1 MKSTTKNYVSNS
13 LNLRVLVRIGEKCR
27 TYLLV
32 IFAFLLTALPG
43 WAQSVVQESVTIAN
57 TDGELKYKL
66 YSDNTATLLGATSN
80 EISALNIPASVTYE
94 KQEYKV
100 TKIGDQAFGYPYL
113 KSISG
118 GENIT
123 EIGVNAFHG
132 CSALIGNIE
141 FNKVT
146 NIGEGAF
153 WGCGNGGL
161 NLTFNNLECKTI
173 GPSAFNSFNGTVNLD
188 GNVNY
193 IAGNAFFNDNNNDN
207 FQVNA
212 NLRGITRI
220 DGNNFYYIKGGNIS
234 LEVNNVNIGS
244 YTFSSCSASIKISG
258 TIQNINQGAFGYCS
272 AGIKISGTIQNIYQ
286 GAFDNCRAGIND
298 CSAEI
303 KISGTIKS
311 IGNKAF
317 NSCEETI
324 IELYNSSQ
332 ISIDNNPYL
341 GASTLIIYVLP
352 SLLDEYKT
360 KGINAYFEAL
370 SDNQA
375 KTIND
380 VKYAVR
386 SNAAE
391 FEVIGIEDGASFAY
405 GIVNIIDN
413 IYDLPVTS
421 IRANAFNGQEIS
433 CILVPESRYGAIHS
447 NAVEYADKVFVNRGK
462 VNIVDGDNT
471 TLTSSDKTCYLPG
484 DITYSRTFSEAG
496 QYATMCLPFDLPV
509 TNAQEAFEQVYV
521 AQGNIIHNTSTDM
534 YILMLLN
541 PEGESIPAGTP
552 FFVKTKDTVVT
563 LQNNVLC
570 SMTTSPISTPLTVVD
585 WDGKSGLMTQ
595 CPDVNVTCSG
605 TLDARTDFDETYYTF
620 NTDGSFGNQRANAN
634 FPAYRM
640 YLNITNKS
648 NQAAPI
654 LMSIGIFDDDDNTT
668 GILNVMPVVLKK
680 SVAEGTFTIDGRAVK
695 GTLSKGLYIVN
706 GKKVVVE

>member
-1 MKSTTKNYVSNS
+1 MKSTTKNHVSNF
-13 LNLRVLVRIGEKCR
+13 LNLRVLVGIGEKCR
-27 TYLLV
+27 TCLLV

-43 WAQSVVQESVTIAN
+43 WALSVVQESVTDDTGLN
-57 TDGELKYKL
+57 YKL
-66 YSDNTATLLGATSN
+66 YSDNTATLLGATSAD
-80 EISALNIPASVTYE
+80 ISELNIPASVTYGE
-94 KQEYKV
+94 QKYKV
-100 TKIGDQAFGYPYL
+100 TKIGDQAFAGYPYL

-123 EIGVNAFHG
+123 EIGVQAFSG
-132 CSALIGNIE
+132 RSALTGSIE

-146 NIGEGAF
+146 KIGESAF
-153 WGCGNGGL
+153 SECGKGEL
-161 NLTFNNLECKTI
+161 NLTFNNLECEEI
-173 GPSAFNSFNGTVNLD
+173 GHSAFNNFNGTVNLY

-193 IAGNAFFNDNNNDN
+193 IAGNAFLNENNNYN

-212 NLRGITRI
+212 NLRGITSI
-220 DGNNFYYIKGGNIS
+220 DKDNFRNIKGGDIS
-234 LEVNNVNIGS
+234 LEVNIVKIVQ
-244 YTFSSCSASIKISG
+244 YTFSICNASINISG

-272 AGIKISGTIQNIYQ
+272 AGIKISGTIQ
-286 GAFDNCRAGIND
+286 
-298 CSAEI
+298 
-303 KISGTIKS
+303 S
-311 IGNKAF
+311 IGNEAF
-317 NSCEETI
+317 NTCNKTI
-324 IELYNSSQ
+324 IELYNSSI
-332 ISIDNNPYL
+332 ISIDENPNSGGYPL
-341 GASTLIIYVLP
+341 TIYVLP
-352 SLLDEYKT
+352 SLLEKYNNKR
-360 KGINAYFEAL
+360 INNANFEAL

-375 KTIND
+375 KTING
-380 VKYAVR
+380 VKYAVKKD
-386 SNAAE
+386 AAE
-391 FEVIGIEDGASFAY
+391 FEVIGTEDGAAFAD

-413 IYDLPVTS
+413 IYGLPVTS
-421 IRANAFNGQEIS
+421 IRADAFSGQEIS
-433 CILVPESRYGAIHS
+433 CILVPESRYDSIHS
-447 NAVEYADKVFVNRGK
+447 NAGEYADKVFVNRGK

-484 DITYSRTFSEAG
+484 DITYYRTFSEAG

-509 TNAQEAFEQVYV
+509 TNAQEKFEQVYV

-552 FFVKTKDTVVT
+552 FFVKTKDTDVT

-570 SMTTSPISTPLTVVD
+570 RMTTTPATTPLTVVD

-605 TLDARTDFDETYYTF
+605 TLDARTNFDETYYTF
-620 NTDGSFGNQRANAN
+620 NTDGSFGNRRADTN

-648 NQAAPI
+648 HQAAPI

-668 GILNVMPVVLKK
+668 GIHNVLPVVLKK

-695 GTLSKGLYIVN
+695 GALSKGLYIVN

>member
-1 MKSTTKNYVSNS
+1 MKSTTKNHVSNF
-13 LNLRVLVRIGEKCR
+13 LNLRVLVGIGEKCR

-43 WAQSVVQESVTIAN
+43 WAQNVVQESVMIAN
-57 TDGELKYKL
+57 TEVTGLNYKL
-66 YSDNTATLLGATSN
+66 YSDNTATLLGATS
-80 EISALNIPASVTYE
+80 EDISVLNIPANVTYE

-100 TKIGDQAFGYPYL
+100 TKIGDDAFEVYPYL

-123 EIGVNAFHG
+123 EIGDNAFSG
-132 CSALIGNIE
+132 CSALTGSIE
-141 FNKVT
+141 FNNVT

-153 WGCGNGGL
+153 GGCGNGEL

-173 GPSAFNSFNGTVNLD
+173 GPSAFKSFNGTVNLY
-188 GNVNY
+188 GNVYY
-193 IAGNAFFNDNNNDN
+193 IADNAFYNDNNNYN
-207 FQVNA
+207 FQVKA
-212 NLRGITRI
+212 NLSGITGI
-220 DGNNFYYIKGGNIS
+220 ADNIFCNIKGGDIS
-234 LEVNNVNIGS
+234 LEVNNVNS
-244 YTFSSCSASIKISG
+244 VEYTFSSCNASINISG

-272 AGIKISGTIQNIYQ
+272 AGINISGTIQSI
-286 GAFDNCRAGIND
+286 GKDAFDH
-298 CSAEI
+298 
-303 KISGTIKS
+303 
-311 IGNKAF
+311 
-317 NSCEETI
+317 CEETI
-324 IELYNSSQ
+324 IELYNSSL
-332 ISIDNNPYL
+332 IPIDNNPYSGGDPL
-341 GASTLIIYVLP
+341 TIYVLP
-352 SLLDEYKT
+352 SLVEKYKT
-360 KGINAYFEAL
+360 KGINANFEAL

-375 KTIND
+375 KTING
-380 VKYAVR
+380 VKYAVKKD
-386 SNAAE
+386 ATG
-391 FEVIGIEDGASFAY
+391 FEVIGTEDGASFAD

-413 IYDLPVTS
+413 IDGFPVTS
-421 IRANAFNGQEIS
+421 IRADAFIGQEIS
-433 CILVPESRYGAIHS
+433 CILVPESRYDSIHS
-447 NAVEYADKVFVNRGK
+447 NAGKYADKVFVNRGK

-509 TNAQEAFEQVYV
+509 TNAQEKFEQVYV

-552 FFVKTKDTVVT
+552 FFVKTKDTDVT

-570 SMTTSPISTPLTVVD
+570 SMTTTPATTPLTVVD

-605 TLDARTDFDETYYTF
+605 TLDARTDFDATYYTF
-620 NTDGSFGNQRANAN
+620 NTDGSFGNRRADTN

-695 GTLSKGLYIVN
+695 GALSKGLYIVN

>member
-1 MKSTTKNYVSNS
+1 MKSTTKNHVSNF
-13 LNLRVLVRIGEKCR
+13 LNLRVLVGIGEKCR

-43 WAQSVVQESVTIAN
+43 WAQNVLQESVEIAN
-57 TDGELKYKL
+57 TDGTELKYKL
-66 YSDNTATLLGATSN
+66 YSDYTATLLGATSN
-80 EISALNIPASVTYE
+80 EISALNIPASVTYGE
-94 KQEYKV
+94 QEYKV

-123 EIGVNAFHG
+123 EIGDNAFSG
-132 CSALIGNIE
+132 CSALTGSIE
-141 FNKVT
+141 FNNVT

-153 WGCGNGGL
+153 WGCGNGEL

-173 GPSAFNSFNGTVNLD
+173 GPGAFNNFKGTVNLY

-193 IAGNAFFNDNNNDN
+193 IAGNAFSNDNNNNN
-207 FQVNA
+207 FQVYA

-220 DGNNFYYIKGGNIS
+220 DGNNFCYIKGGNIS
-234 LEVNNVNIGS
+234 LEVNKVEIIQS
-244 YTFSSCSASIKISG
+244 TFSICEASINISG
-258 TIQNINQGAFGYCS
+258 TIQNINQGAFRYCR
-272 AGIKISGTIQNIYQ
+272 AGIKISGTIQSI
-286 GAFDNCRAGIND
+286 GKEAFDNCN
-298 CSAEI
+298 
-303 KISGTIKS
+303 
-311 IGNKAF
+311 
-317 NSCEETI
+317 ETI
-324 IELYNSSQ
+324 IELYNSSI
-332 ISIDNNPYL
+332 ISIDEYPNSGGYPL
-341 GASTLIIYVLP
+341 TIYVLP
-352 SLLDEYKT
+352 TLVEGYT
-360 KGINAYFEAL
+360 NKGIYNAEFYAL

-375 KTIND
+375 KTING

-386 SNAAE
+386 RNAAE
-391 FEVIGIEDGASFAY
+391 FEVIGTEGDASFED

-413 IYDLPVTS
+413 IYGLPVTS
-421 IRANAFNGQEIS
+421 IRANAFSGQEIS
-433 CILVPESRYGAIHS
+433 CILVPESRYDSIHS
-447 NAVEYADKVFVNRGK
+447 NAGEYADKVFVDRGK

-471 TLTSSDKTCYLPG
+471 TLSSSDQTCYLPG
-484 DITYSRTFSEAG
+484 DITYSRTFSKAG

-509 TNAQEAFEQVYV
+509 TNAQEKFEQVYV

-552 FFVKTKDTVVT
+552 FFVKTKDTDVT

-570 SMTTSPISTPLTVVD
+570 SMTTTPATTPLTVVD

-595 CPDVNVTCSG
+595 CPNVNVTCSG

-620 NTDGSFGNQRANAN
+620 NTDGSFGNRRADTN

-695 GTLSKGLYIVN
+695 GTLSRGLYIVN

>member
-13 LNLRVLVRIGEKCR
+13 LNLRVLVGIGEKCR

-43 WAQSVVQESVTIAN
+43 WAQSVVVQESVTIAN
-57 TDGELKYKL
+57 TDGGLKYKL
-66 YSDNTATLLGATSN
+66 YSDYTATLLGATS
-80 EISALNIPASVTYE
+80 EDISVLNIPASVIYE
-94 KQEYKV
+94 EQEYKV
-100 TKIGDQAFGYPYL
+100 TKIGDDAFEVYPSL

-132 CSALIGNIE
+132 CSALIGYIE

-153 WGCGNGGL
+153 WECGNGEL

-173 GPSAFNSFNGTVNLD
+173 GHSAFKSFNGTVNLD

-193 IAGNAFFNDNNNDN
+193 IVGNAFYNDNYNNN

-220 DGNNFYYIKGGNIS
+220 DGDNFHDIKGGNIS
-234 LEVNNVNIGS
+234 LEVNNVNIGP
-244 YTFSSCSASIKISG
+244 YTFSSCNASINISG
-258 TIQNINQGAFGYCS
+258 TIQNINQWAFNNCN
-272 AGIKISGTIQNIYQ
+272 AGINISGTIQNIKQ
-286 GAFDNCRAGIND
+286 WAFD
-298 CSAEI
+298 
-303 KISGTIKS
+303 
-311 IGNKAF
+311 
-317 NSCEETI
+317 SCNETI
-324 IELYNSSQ
+324 IELYNSSI
-332 ISIDNNPYL
+332 ISIDENPNSRGYI
-341 GASTLIIYVLP
+341 STIYVLP
-352 SLLDEYKT
+352 TLVEEYKT
-360 KGINAYFEAL
+360 KGINDTNFEAL

-375 KTIND
+375 KTING

-386 SNAAE
+386 SNAAG
-391 FEVIGIEDGASFAY
+391 FEVIGTEDGASFAD

-421 IRANAFNGQEIS
+421 IRADAFNGQEIS
-433 CILVPESRYGAIHS
+433 CILVPELRYDSIHS
-447 NAVEYADKVFVNRGK
+447 NAGKYADKVFVDRGK

-484 DITYSRTFSEAG
+484 DITYNRTFSEAG

-509 TNAQEAFEQVYV
+509 TNAQEKFEQVYV

-552 FFVKTKDTVVT
+552 FFVKTKDTNVT

-570 SMTTSPISTPLTVVD
+570 RMTTTPISTPLTVVD

-595 CPDVNVTCSG
+595 CPNVNVTCSG
-605 TLDARTDFDETYYTF
+605 TLAARTDFDETYYTF
-620 NTDGSFGNQRANAN
+620 NTDGSFGNRRADAN

-668 GILNVMPVVLKK
+668 GILNVLPVVLKK
-680 SVAEGTFTIDGRAVK
+680 SAAEGTFTIDGRAVK

>member
-1 MKSTTKNYVSNS
+1 MKSTTKNHVSNF
-13 LNLRVLVRIGEKCR
+13 LNLRVLVGIGEKCR

-32 IFAFLLTALPG
+32 IFAFLLMALPG
-43 WAQSVVQESVTIAN
+43 WAQNVVQESVTIAN
-57 TDGELKYKL
+57 TDDTRLNYKL

-80 EISALNIPASVTYE
+80 EISDLNIPARVTYGE
-94 KQEYKV
+94 QEYKV
-100 TKIGDQAFGYPYL
+100 TKIGDDAFKVYPYL

-123 EIGVNAFHG
+123 EIGDNAFSG
-132 CSALIGNIE
+132 CSALTGSIE
-141 FNKVT
+141 FNNVT

-153 WGCGNGGL
+153 WGCGNGEL

-173 GPSAFNSFNGTVNLD
+173 GLSAFNNFIGTVNLY

-193 IAGNAFFNDNNNDN
+193 IAGNAFLNENNNYN

-212 NLRGITRI
+212 NLRGITSI
-220 DGNNFYYIKGGNIS
+220 DKDNFRNIKGGDIS
-234 LEVNNVNIGS
+234 LEVNNVEIGL
-244 YTFSSCSASIKISG
+244 YTFSSCNASI
-258 TIQNINQGAFGYCS
+258 N
-272 AGIKISGTIQNIYQ
+272 ISGTIQNIYQ
-286 GAFDNCRAGIND
+286 EAFKYCSAGIN
-298 CSAEI
+298 
-303 KISGTIKS
+303 ISGTIQK
-311 IGNKAF
+311 INQGAF
-317 NSCEETI
+317 DSCNETI
-324 IELYNSSQ
+324 IELYNSSI
-332 ISIDNNPYL
+332 ISIDNNPYSGGYSL
-341 GASTLIIYVLP
+341 TIYVLP
-352 SLLDEYKT
+352 SLVEKYNN
-360 KGINAYFEAL
+360 KGIDKAEFHAL

-375 KTIND
+375 KTING

-386 SNAAE
+386 RNAAE
-391 FEVIGIEDGASFAY
+391 FEVIGTEGDASFED

-413 IYDLPVTS
+413 IYGLPVTS
-421 IRANAFNGQEIS
+421 IREDAFIGQEIS
-433 CILVPESRYGAIHS
+433 CILVPESRYNAIHS
-447 NAVEYADKVFVNRGK
+447 NAGEYADKVFVDRGK

-471 TLTSSDKTCYLPG
+471 TLTLSDKTYYLPG

-509 TNAQEAFEQVYV
+509 TNAQEKFEQVYV

-552 FFVKTKDTVVT
+552 FFVKTKDTDVK

-570 SMTTSPISTPLTVVD
+570 SMTTTPATTPLTVVD

-605 TLDARTDFDETYYTF
+605 TLAARTDFDETYYTF
-620 NTDGSFGNQRANAN
+620 NTDGSFGNRRADAN

-668 GILNVMPVVLKK
+668 GIHNVMPVVLKK

-695 GTLSKGLYIVN
+695 GTLSRGLYIVN

>member
-1 MKSTTKNYVSNS
+1 MNNIWTKKNNKLIMKSTTKNHVSNS
-13 LNLRVLVRIGEKCR
+13 LNLRVLVGIGEKCR

-43 WAQSVVQESVTIAN
+43 WALSVVQESVTIAN
-57 TDGELKYKL
+57 TDGTELKYML
-66 YSDNTATLLGATSN
+66 YSDYTATLLGATS
-80 EISALNIPASVTYE
+80 EDISVLNIPASVIYE
-94 KQEYKV
+94 EQEYKV
-100 TKIGDQAFGYPYL
+100 TKIGKQAFVGKSSL
-113 KSISG
+113 TSISG
-118 GENIT
+118 GKNIT
-123 EIGVNAFHG
+123 EIGFQAFSG
-132 CSALIGNIE
+132 CSDLTDNIV
-141 FNKVT
+141 FNNVI
-146 NIGEGAF
+146 NIGKDAF
-153 WGCGNGGL
+153 YGCGDGGL
-161 NLTFNNLECKTI
+161 YLTFNNLECETI
-173 GPSAFNSFNGTVNLD
+173 GPRAFNSFNGTVNLY
-188 GNVNY
+188 GNVYY
-193 IAGNAFFNDNNNDN
+193 IARTAFYNDNDNNN

-220 DGNNFYYIKGGNIS
+220 DGDNFHDIKGGNIS
-234 LEVNNVNIGS
+234 LEVNDVNIGP
-244 YTFSSCSASIKISG
+244 YTFYTCNASINISG
-258 TIQNINQGAFGYCS
+258 TIQ
-272 AGIKISGTIQNIYQ
+272 
-286 GAFDNCRAGIND
+286 
-298 CSAEI
+298 
-303 KISGTIKS
+303 S
-311 IGNKAF
+311 IGNEAF
-317 NSCEETI
+317 DYCNKTI
-324 IELYNSSQ
+324 IELYNSS
-332 ISIDNNPYL
+332 IITIDNNPCSGGYRP
-341 GASTLIIYVLP
+341 TIYVLP
-352 SLLDEYKT
+352 SLVEKYNN
-360 KGINAYFEAL
+360 KGIYNAEFHAL

-375 KTIND
+375 KKING
-380 VKYAVR
+380 VKYAVK
-386 SNAAE
+386 NDAAE
-391 FEVIGIEDGASFAY
+391 FEVIGTEAGASFAD

-413 IYDLPVTS
+413 IYGLPVTS

-433 CILVPESRYGAIHS
+433 CILVPKSRYDAIHS
-447 NAVEYADKVFVNRGK
+447 NAGEYADKVFVNGGK

-484 DITYSRTFSEAG
+484 DITYNRTFSEAG

-509 TNAQEAFEQVYV
+509 TNAQEKFEQVYV

-552 FFVKTKDTVVT
+552 FFVKTKDTDVT

-570 SMTTSPISTPLTVVD
+570 SMTTTPATTPLTVVD

-605 TLDARTDFDETYYTF
+605 TLAARTDFDATYYTF
-620 NTDGSFGNQRANAN
+620 NTDGSFGNRRADAN

-695 GTLSKGLYIVN
+695 GALSKGLYIVN

>member
-1 MKSTTKNYVSNS
+1 MKSTTKNHVSNS
-13 LNLRVLVRIGEKCR
+13 LNLRVLVGIGEKCR

-43 WAQSVVQESVTIAN
+43 WALSVVKESVTDDTGLN
-57 TDGELKYKL
+57 YML
-66 YSDNTATLLGATSN
+66 YSDYTATLLGATS
-80 EISALNIPASVTYE
+80 EDISVLNIPASVTYE
-94 KQEYKV
+94 EEEYTV
-100 TKIGDQAFGYPYL
+100 TKIGNYAFRGKSSL
-113 KSISG
+113 TSISG

-123 EIGVNAFHG
+123 EIGFQAFQG
-132 CSALIGNIE
+132 CSALTGNIV
-141 FNKVT
+141 FNNVK
-146 NIGEGAF
+146 NIGDDAF
-153 WGCGNGGL
+153 KECGNGEL
-161 NLTFNNLECKTI
+161 NLTFNNLECETI
-173 GPSAFNSFNGTVNLD
+173 GSSAFKNFNGTVNLY

-193 IAGNAFFNDNNNDN
+193 ILINAFYNEKNHEN

-212 NLRGITRI
+212 NLRGIKGI
-220 DGNNFYYIKGGNIS
+220 ADINFYNIKEGDIS
-234 LEVNNVNIGS
+234 LEVNNVEIGS
-244 YTFSSCSASIKISG
+244 DTFSSCNASINISG
-258 TIQNINQGAFGYCS
+258 TIQNIIQGAFQYCS
-272 AGIKISGTIQNIYQ
+272 AGINISGTIQNIIQ
-286 GAFDNCRAGIND
+286 GAFLYCSAGIN
-298 CSAEI
+298 
-303 KISGTIKS
+303 ISGTIQS
-311 IGNKAF
+311 IGKEAF
-317 NSCEETI
+317 YSCETI
-324 IELYNSSQ
+324 IELYNSS
-332 ISIDNNPYL
+332 IIDNNSCS
-341 GASTLIIYVLP
+341 GGFITIYVLP
-352 SLLDEYKT
+352 SLLEEYKT
-360 KGINAYFEAL
+360 KGINANFDAL
-370 SDNQA
+370 SDDQA

-386 SNAAE
+386 SNAAG
-391 FEVIGIEDGASFAY
+391 FEVIGTEAGASFAD

-421 IRANAFNGQEIS
+421 IRADAFNGQEIS
-433 CILVPESRYGAIHS
+433 CILVPELRYDSIHS
-447 NAVEYADKVFVNRGK
+447 NAVEYADKVFVDRGK

-484 DITYSRTFSEAG
+484 DITYNRTFSEAG

-509 TNAQEAFEQVYV
+509 TNAQEKFEQVYV

-552 FFVKTKDTVVT
+552 FFVKTKDTDVT

-570 SMTTSPISTPLTVVD
+570 SMTTTPATTPLTVVD

-595 CPDVNVTCSG
+595 CPNVNVTCSG
-605 TLDARTDFDETYYTF
+605 TLVARTDFDETYYTF
-620 NTDGSFGNQRANAN
+620 NTDGSFGNRRADAN

-695 GTLSKGLYIVN
+695 GTQSKGLYIVN

>member
-1 MKSTTKNYVSNS
+1 MKSTTKNHVSNS
-13 LNLRVLVRIGEKCR
+13 LNLRVLVGIGEKCR

-66 YSDNTATLLGATSN
+66 YSDYTATLLGATSN
-80 EISALNIPASVTYE
+80 EISALNIPAIVTYE

-100 TKIGDQAFGYPYL
+100 TKIGDDAFEVYPYL
-113 KSISG
+113 NSISG

-123 EIGVNAFHG
+123 EIGDNAFHG
-132 CSALIGNIE
+132 CSALIGYIE

-153 WGCGNGGL
+153 WECGNGEL

-173 GPSAFNSFNGTVNLD
+173 GHSAFKSFNGTVNLD
-188 GNVNY
+188 GNVKS
-193 IAGNAFFNDNNNDN
+193 IAGNAFYNQYNNDN

-212 NLRGITRI
+212 NLRGITSI
-220 DGNNFYYIKGGNIS
+220 DWNNNFYDIKGGNIS
-234 LEVNNVNIGS
+234 LEVNNVEIIQS
-244 YTFSSCSASIKISG
+244 TFSSCNARINISG
-258 TIQNINQGAFGYCS
+258 TIQD
-272 AGIKISGTIQNIYQ
+272 IYQ
-286 GAFDNCRAGIND
+286 GAFDN

-311 IGNKAF
+311 IGKEAF
-317 NSCEETI
+317 DNCNETI
-324 IELYNSSQ
+324 IELYNSSI
-332 ISIDNNPYL
+332 ISIDKNPNSGGYR
-341 GASTLIIYVLP
+341 STIYVLP
-352 SLLDEYKT
+352 SLVDEYKT
-360 KGINAYFEAL
+360 KGINAHFYAL

-386 SNAAE
+386 SNAAG
-391 FEVIGIEDGASFAY
+391 FEVIGTEAGASFEDD
-405 GIVNIIDN
+405 IVNIIDN

-421 IRANAFNGQEIS
+421 IRADAFNGQEIS
-433 CILVPESRYGAIHS
+433 CILVPELRYDSIHS
-447 NAVEYADKVFVNRGK
+447 NAGEYADKVFVDRGK

-484 DITYSRTFSEAG
+484 DITYNRTFSKAG

-509 TNAQEAFEQVYV
+509 TNAQEKFEQVYV
-521 AQGNIIHNTSTDM
+521 AQGNIIHNTSTGM

-552 FFVKTKDTVVT
+552 FFVKTKDTDVK

-570 SMTTSPISTPLTVVD
+570 SMTTTPATTPLTVVD

-605 TLDARTDFDETYYTF
+605 TLATHTDFDETYYTF
-620 NTDGSFGNQRANAN
+620 NTDGSFGNKRTDAN

-695 GTLSKGLYIVN
+695 GALSRGLYIVN

>member
-1 MKSTTKNYVSNS
+1 MKSTTKNHVSNS
-13 LNLRVLVRIGEKCR
+13 LNLRVLVGIGEKCR

-43 WAQSVVQESVTIAN
+43 WAQSVVQESVTIPN
-57 TDGELKYKL
+57 TDGGLKYML
-66 YSDNTATLLGATSN
+66 YSDYTATLLGATS
-80 EISALNIPASVTYE
+80 EDISVLNIPASVIYE
-94 KQEYKV
+94 EQEYKV
-100 TKIGDQAFGYPYL
+100 TKIGKQAFVGKSSL
-113 KSISG
+113 TSISG
-118 GENIT
+118 GKNIT
-123 EIGVNAFHG
+123 EIGDNAFHG
-132 CSALIGNIE
+132 CSDLTDNIV
-141 FNKVT
+141 FNNVI
-146 NIGEGAF
+146 NIGKDAF
-153 WGCGNGGL
+153 YGCGDGGL
-161 NLTFNNLECKTI
+161 YLTFNNLECETI
-173 GPSAFNSFNGTVNLD
+173 GPSAFNSFNGTVNLY
-188 GNVNY
+188 GNVYY
-193 IAGNAFFNDNNNDN
+193 IARNAFYNDNNN

-220 DGNNFYYIKGGNIS
+220 DGDNFHDIKGGNIS
-234 LEVNNVNIGS
+234 LEVNDVNIGP
-244 YTFSSCSASIKISG
+244 YTFYTCNASINISG
-258 TIQNINQGAFGYCS
+258 TIQ
-272 AGIKISGTIQNIYQ
+272 
-286 GAFDNCRAGIND
+286 
-298 CSAEI
+298 
-303 KISGTIKS
+303 S

-317 NSCEETI
+317 NNCNETI
-324 IELYNSSQ
+324 IELYNSS
-332 ISIDNNPYL
+332 IITIDNNPCSGGYRP
-341 GASTLIIYVLP
+341 TIYVLP
-352 SLLDEYKT
+352 SLVEKYNN
-360 KGINAYFEAL
+360 KGIYNAEFHAL

-375 KTIND
+375 KKING
-380 VKYAVR
+380 VKYAVK
-386 SNAAE
+386 NDAAE
-391 FEVIGIEDGASFAY
+391 FEVIGTEAGASFAD
-405 GIVNIIDN
+405 GIVNIIDK
-413 IYDLPVTS
+413 IYGLPVTS
-421 IRANAFNGQEIS
+421 IRANAFIEQEIS
-433 CILVPESRYGAIHS
+433 CILVPELRYDSIHS
-447 NAVEYADKVFVNRGK
+447 NAGEYADKVFVNRGK

-484 DITYSRTFSEAG
+484 DITYNRTFSKAG

-509 TNAQEAFEQVYV
+509 TNAQEKFEQVYV

-552 FFVKTKDTVVT
+552 FFVKTKDTNVT

-570 SMTTSPISTPLTVVD
+570 SMTTTPATTPLTVVD

-605 TLDARTDFDETYYTF
+605 TLAACTDFDETYYTF
-620 NTDGSFGNQRANAN
+620 NTDGSFGNKRADTN

-695 GTLSKGLYIVN
+695 GTQSRGLYIVN

>member
-13 LNLRVLVRIGEKCR
+13 LNLRVLVGIGEKCR

-43 WAQSVVQESVTIAN
+43 WALSVVQESVTIPN
-57 TDGELKYKL
+57 TDDTGLNYKL

-80 EISALNIPASVTYE
+80 EISALNIPAIVTYE

-100 TKIGDQAFGYPYL
+100 TKIGDDAFEVYPYL

-173 GPSAFNSFNGTVNLD
+173 GPSAFKSFNGTVNLD

-193 IAGNAFFNDNNNDN
+193 IVGNAFYNDNDNNN

-220 DGNNFYYIKGGNIS
+220 DWNNFYDIKGGNIS
-234 LEVNNVNIGS
+234 LEVNNVNIGQC
-244 YTFSSCSASIKISG
+244 TFSSCDASINISG
-258 TIQNINQGAFGYCS
+258 TIQNINQWAFQYCS
-272 AGIKISGTIQNIYQ
+272 AGINISGTIQNIIQ
-286 GAFDNCRAGIND
+286 GAFD
-298 CSAEI
+298 
-303 KISGTIKS
+303 
-311 IGNKAF
+311 
-317 NSCEETI
+317 SCDETI
-324 IELYNSSQ
+324 IELYNSS
-332 ISIDNNPYL
+332 IIDNNPCSGGYPL
-341 GASTLIIYVLP
+341 TIYVLP
-352 SLLDEYKT
+352 TLVEEYKT
-360 KGINAYFEAL
+360 KGIYDTKFEAL

-375 KTIND
+375 KTING
-380 VKYAVR
+380 VKYAVKKD
-386 SNAAE
+386 ATG
-391 FEVIGIEDGASFAY
+391 FEVIGIEDGASFAD

-413 IYDLPVTS
+413 IDGFPVTS
-421 IRANAFNGQEIS
+421 IREDAFSGQEIS
-433 CILVPESRYGAIHS
+433 CILVPEERYNAIHS
-447 NAVEYADKVFVNRGK
+447 NAGEYADKVFVDRGK

-484 DITYSRTFSEAG
+484 DITYNRTFSEAG

-552 FFVKTKDTVVT
+552 FFVKTKDTNVT

-570 SMTTSPISTPLTVVD
+570 RMTTTPISTPLTVVD

-595 CPDVNVTCSG
+595 CPNVNVTCSG
-605 TLDARTDFDETYYTF
+605 TLDARTNFDETYYTF
-620 NTDGSFGNQRANAN
+620 NTDGSFGNRRADTN

-695 GTLSKGLYIVN
+695 GALSKGLYIVN

>member
-13 LNLRVLVRIGEKCR
+13 LNLRVLVGIGEKCR

-43 WAQSVVQESVTIAN
+43 WAQDVVQGSVTIAN
-57 TDGELKYKL
+57 TDGTGLNYKL
-66 YSDNTATLLGATSN
+66 YSDNTATLLGATSE

-94 KQEYKV
+94 EQEYKV
-100 TKIGDQAFGYPYL
+100 TKIGNNAFEG
-113 KSISG
+113 KSSITSISG

-123 EIGVNAFHG
+123 EIRNNAFTL
-132 CSALIGNIE
+132 CSALTGGIV
-141 FNKVT
+141 FNNVT
-146 NIGEGAF
+146 NIGGDAF
-153 WGCGNGGL
+153 RECGNGGL

-173 GPSAFNSFNGTVNLD
+173 GHSAFKSFNGTVNLD

-193 IAGNAFFNDNNNDN
+193 IVGNAFYNDNNN

-212 NLRGITRI
+212 NLRGIKKI
-220 DGNNFYYIKGGNIS
+220 DWNNFYDIKGGDIS
-234 LEVNNVNIGS
+234 LEVNNVDIVE
-244 YTFSSCSASIKISG
+244 YTFSSCNASINISG
-258 TIQNINQGAFGYCS
+258 TIQDIYQWAFTDCS
-272 AGIKISGTIQNIYQ
+272 ARINISGTIQ
-286 GAFDNCRAGIND
+286 
-298 CSAEI
+298 
-303 KISGTIKS
+303 S
-311 IGNKAF
+311 IGKKAF

-324 IELYNSSQ
+324 IELYNSSI
-332 ISIDNNPYL
+332 ISIDNNPCSE
-341 GASTLIIYVLP
+341 GNWPTIYVLP
-352 SLLDEYKT
+352 TLVEQYKT

-375 KTIND
+375 KTING

-386 SNAAE
+386 SNAAG
-391 FEVIGIEDGASFAY
+391 FEVIGTEAGASFEDD
-405 GIVNIIDN
+405 IVNIIDN
-413 IYDLPVTS
+413 IYGLPVTS
-421 IRANAFNGQEIS
+421 IRANAFSGQEIS
-433 CILVPESRYGAIHS
+433 CILVPESRYDAIHS
-447 NAVEYADKVFVNRGK
+447 NAGEYADKVFVNRGK
-462 VNIVDGDNT
+462 VNIADGDNT
-471 TLTSSDKTCYLPG
+471 TFTSSDKTCYLPG

-509 TNAQEAFEQVYV
+509 TKAKEAFEQVYV

-552 FFVKTKDTVVT
+552 FFVKTKDTNVT

-570 SMTTSPISTPLTVVD
+570 SMTKTPATTPLTVVD

-595 CPDVNVTCSG
+595 CTDVNVTCSG
-605 TLDARTDFDETYYTF
+605 TLDARTNFDETYYTF
-620 NTDGSFGNQRANAN
+620 NTDGSFGNKRTDAN

-695 GTLSKGLYIVN
+695 GTLSRGLYIVN

>member
-1 MKSTTKNYVSNS
+1 M
-13 LNLRVLVRIGEKCR
+13 EKD
-27 TYLLV
+27 
-32 IFAFLLTALPG
+32 AF
-43 WAQSVVQESVTIAN
+43 
-57 TDGELKYKL
+57 Y
-66 YSDNTATLLGATSN
+66 
-80 EISALNIPASVTYE
+80 
-94 KQEYKV
+94 
-100 TKIGDQAFGYPYL
+100 
-113 KSISG
+113 
-118 GENIT
+118 
-123 EIGVNAFHG
+123 
-132 CSALIGNIE
+132 
-141 FNKVT
+141 
-146 NIGEGAF
+146 
-153 WGCGNGGL
+153 GCGDGGL
-161 NLTFNNLECKTI
+161 YLTFNNLECETI
-173 GPSAFNSFNGTVNLD
+173 GPGAFKNFNGTVNLY
-188 GNVNY
+188 GNVYY
-193 IAGNAFFNDNNNDN
+193 IARNAFYNYNNNNN

-220 DGNNFYYIKGGNIS
+220 DGDNFHDIKGGNIS
-234 LEVNNVNIGS
+234 LEVNDVNIGP
-244 YTFSSCSASIKISG
+244 YTFYTCNASINISG
-258 TIQNINQGAFGYCS
+258 TIQNIIQGAFLYCS
-272 AGIKISGTIQNIYQ
+272 AGINISGTIQ
-286 GAFDNCRAGIND
+286 
-298 CSAEI
+298 
-303 KISGTIKS
+303 S
-311 IGNKAF
+311 IGKEAF
-317 NSCEETI
+317 YSCETI
-324 IELYNSSQ
+324 IELYNSS
-332 ISIDNNPYL
+332 IIDNNSCS
-341 GASTLIIYVLP
+341 GGFITIYVLP
-352 SLLDEYKT
+352 SLLEEYKT
-360 KGINAYFEAL
+360 KGINANFDAL
-370 SDNQA
+370 SDDQA

-386 SNAAE
+386 SNAAG
-391 FEVIGIEDGASFAY
+391 FEVIGTEAGASFAD

-421 IRANAFNGQEIS
+421 IRADAFNGQEIS

-447 NAVEYADKVFVNRGK
+447 NAGEYADKVFVDRGK

-484 DITYSRTFSEAG
+484 DITYNRTFSEAG

-509 TNAQEAFEQVYV
+509 TNAQEKFEQVYV

-552 FFVKTKDTVVT
+552 FFVKTKDTNVT

-570 SMTTSPISTPLTVVD
+570 SMTTTPATTPLTVVD

-595 CPDVNVTCSG
+595 CPNVNVTCSG
-605 TLDARTDFDETYYTF
+605 TLVARTDFDETYYTF
-620 NTDGSFGNQRANAN
+620 NTDGSFGNRRADAN

>member
-13 LNLRVLVRIGEKCR
+13 LNLRVLVGIGEKCR

-43 WAQSVVQESVTIAN
+43 WALSVVQESVTIAN
-57 TDGELKYKL
+57 TDGTELKYML
-66 YSDNTATLLGATSN
+66 YSDYTATLLGATSN
-80 EISALNIPASVTYE
+80 EISDLNIPARVTYGE
-94 KQEYKV
+94 QEYKV
-100 TKIGDQAFGYPYL
+100 TKIGDQAFEVYPYL

-132 CSALIGNIE
+132 CSALIGNIV
-141 FNKVT
+141 FNNVT

-153 WGCGNGGL
+153 WECGNGEL

-173 GPSAFNSFNGTVNLD
+173 GPSAFKSFNGTVNLY
-188 GNVNY
+188 GNVKY
-193 IAGNAFFNDNNNDN
+193 ISNNAFYNENNHKN

-220 DGNNFYYIKGGNIS
+220 DGDNFHDIKGGNIS
-234 LEVNNVNIGS
+234 LEVNDVNIGP
-244 YTFSSCSASIKISG
+244 YTFSSCSASINISG
-258 TIQNINQGAFGYCS
+258 TIQ
-272 AGIKISGTIQNIYQ
+272 
-286 GAFDNCRAGIND
+286 
-298 CSAEI
+298 
-303 KISGTIKS
+303 S
-311 IGNKAF
+311 IGNEAF
-317 NSCEETI
+317 NSCNETI
-324 IELYNSSQ
+324 IELYNSSI
-332 ISIDNNPYL
+332 ISIDKNPNSGGYN
-341 GASTLIIYVLP
+341 STIYVLP
-352 SLLDEYKT
+352 SLVEEYKT
-360 KGINAYFEAL
+360 KGIYNTYFEAL

-375 KTIND
+375 KTING
-380 VKYAVR
+380 VKYAVKKD
-386 SNAAE
+386 ATG
-391 FEVIGIEDGASFAY
+391 FEVIGTEVGASFAD

-413 IYDLPVTS
+413 IYGLPVTS
-421 IRANAFNGQEIS
+421 IRANAFSGQEIS
-433 CILVPESRYGAIHS
+433 CILVPKSRYDAIHS
-447 NAVEYADKVFVNRGK
+447 NAGEYADKVFVDRGK

-552 FFVKTKDTVVT
+552 FFVKTKDTNVT

-570 SMTTSPISTPLTVVD
+570 SMTTTPATTPLTVVD

-605 TLDARTDFDETYYTF
+605 TLAARTDFDETYYTF
-620 NTDGSFGNQRANAN
+620 NTDGSFGNKRTDAN

-695 GTLSKGLYIVN
+695 GALSKGLYIVN

>member
-1 MKSTTKNYVSNS
+1 MKSTTKNHVSNS
-13 LNLRVLVRIGEKCR
+13 LNLRVLVGIGEKCR

-43 WAQSVVQESVTIAN
+43 WAQNVKEESVTIAN
-57 TDGELKYKL
+57 TDGTGLNYKL
-66 YSDNTATLLGATSN
+66 YSDNTATLLGATSE
-80 EISALNIPASVTYE
+80 EISALNIPAIVTYE

-100 TKIGDQAFGYPYL
+100 TKIGDRAFEVYPYL

-123 EIGVNAFHG
+123 EIGDNAFQG
-132 CSALIGNIE
+132 CSALTGSIE

-173 GPSAFNSFNGTVNLD
+173 GPSAFKSFNGTVNLD

-193 IAGNAFFNDNNNDN
+193 IVGNAFYNDNDNNN

-220 DGNNFYYIKGGNIS
+220 DCNNFYDIKGGDIS
-234 LEVNNVNIGS
+234 LEVNNVDIVE
-244 YTFSSCSASIKISG
+244 YTFSSCNASINISG
-258 TIQNINQGAFGYCS
+258 TIQNINQWAFQYCS
-272 AGIKISGTIQNIYQ
+272 AGINISGTIQKINQ
-286 GAFDNCRAGIND
+286 GAFD
-298 CSAEI
+298 
-303 KISGTIKS
+303 
-311 IGNKAF
+311 
-317 NSCEETI
+317 SCNETI
-324 IELYNSSQ
+324 IELYNSSI
-332 ISIDNNPYL
+332 ISIDNNPCSGGYPL
-341 GASTLIIYVLP
+341 TIYVLP
-352 SLLDEYKT
+352 TLVEQYKT

-375 KTIND
+375 KTING
-380 VKYAVR
+380 VKYAVK
-386 SNAAE
+386 NDAAE
-391 FEVIGIEDGASFAY
+391 FEVIGTEDGASFAD

-413 IYDLPVTS
+413 IYGLPVTS
-421 IRANAFNGQEIS
+421 IGANAFNGQEIS
-433 CILVPESRYGAIHS
+433 CILVPESRYDSIHS
-447 NAVEYADKVFVNRGK
+447 NAGEYADKVFVNRGK

-471 TLTSSDKTCYLPG
+471 TLSSSDQTCYLPG
-484 DITYSRTFSEAG
+484 DITYNRTFSEAG

-552 FFVKTKDTVVT
+552 FFVKTKDTDVT

-570 SMTTSPISTPLTVVD
+570 CMTTMPATTPLTVVD

-605 TLDARTDFDETYYTF
+605 TLATSTDFDETYYTF
-620 NTDGSFGNQRANAN
+620 NTDGSFGNKRADTN

-695 GTLSKGLYIVN
+695 GTLSRGLYIVN

>member
-1 MKSTTKNYVSNS
+1 MKSTTKNHVSNS
-13 LNLRVLVRIGEKCR
+13 LNLRVLVGIGEKCR

-43 WAQSVVQESVTIAN
+43 WAQSVVQESVTIPN
-57 TDGELKYKL
+57 TDGGLKYML
-66 YSDNTATLLGATSN
+66 YSDYTATLLGATS
-80 EISALNIPASVTYE
+80 EDISVLNIPASVTYGE
-94 KQEYKV
+94 QEYKV
-100 TKIGDQAFGYPYL
+100 TKIGNNAFEGKSSL
-113 KSISG
+113 TSISG

-123 EIGVNAFHG
+123 EIRNNAFTL
-132 CSALIGNIE
+132 CSALTGGIV
-141 FNKVT
+141 FNNVT
-146 NIGEGAF
+146 NIGGDAF
-153 WGCGNGGL
+153 RECGNGEL

-173 GPSAFNSFNGTVNLD
+173 GPSAFKSFNGTVNLY

-193 IAGNAFFNDNNNDN
+193 IANNAFYNENNHEN
-207 FQVNA
+207 FQVYA

-220 DGNNFYYIKGGNIS
+220 DWNNFYDIKGGDIS
-234 LEVNNVNIGS
+234 LEVNNVDIVE
-244 YTFSSCSASIKISG
+244 YTFSSCNARINISG
-258 TIQNINQGAFGYCS
+258 TIQNINQWAFQSCS
-272 AGIKISGTIQNIYQ
+272 AGINISGTIQSI
-286 GAFDNCRAGIND
+286 GKEAFDYC
-298 CSAEI
+298 
-303 KISGTIKS
+303 
-311 IGNKAF
+311 NK
-317 NSCEETI
+317 TI
-324 IELYNSSQ
+324 IELYNSS
-332 ISIDNNPYL
+332 IIDNNSCS
-341 GASTLIIYVLP
+341 GGFITIYVLP
-352 SLLDEYKT
+352 TLVEEYKT
-360 KGINAYFEAL
+360 KGICNAEFYAL

-391 FEVIGIEDGASFAY
+391 FEVIGTKNGASFAD

-413 IYDLPVTS
+413 IYGLPVTS
-421 IRANAFNGQEIS
+421 IMANAFSGQEIS
-433 CILVPESRYGAIHS
+433 CILVPELRYDSIHS
-447 NAVEYADKVFVNRGK
+447 NAGEYADKVFVDRGK

-471 TLTSSDKTCYLPG
+471 ALTSSDKTCYLQG

-509 TNAQEAFEQVYV
+509 TNAQEKFEQVYV

-552 FFVKTKDTVVT
+552 FFVETKDTDVT

-570 SMTTSPISTPLTVVD
+570 SMTTTPATTPLTVVD

-595 CPDVNVTCSG
+595 CPNVNVTCSG
-605 TLDARTDFDETYYTF
+605 TLDARTNFDETYYTF
-620 NTDGSFGNQRANAN
+620 NTDGSFGNRRADTN

-668 GILNVMPVVLKK
+668 GILNMMPVVLKK

-695 GTLSKGLYIVN
+695 GALSKGLYIVN

>member
-1 MKSTTKNYVSNS
+1 MKSTTKNHVSNY
-13 LNLRVLVRIGEKCR
+13 LNLRVLVGIGEKCR

-43 WAQSVVQESVTIAN
+43 WAQSVVKESVTDDTGLN
-57 TDGELKYKL
+57 YKL
-66 YSDNTATLLGATSN
+66 YSDNTATLLGATS
-80 EISALNIPASVTYE
+80 EDISVLNIPASVTYE
-94 KQEYKV
+94 EEEYTV
-100 TKIGDQAFGYPYL
+100 TKIGDHAFVGKSSL
-113 KSISG
+113 TSISG

-123 EIGVNAFHG
+123 KIGYKAFSG
-132 CSALIGNIE
+132 CSALIGNIV
-141 FNKVT
+141 FNNVT

-161 NLTFNNLECKTI
+161 NLTFNNLECETI
-173 GPSAFNSFNGTVNLD
+173 GSSAFKNFNGTVNLY
-188 GNVNY
+188 GNVKY
-193 IAGNAFFNDNNNDN
+193 ILNNAFYNVNNHEN

-212 NLRGITRI
+212 NLNGITII
-220 DGNNFYYIKGGNIS
+220 DEINFLNIKGGNIS
-234 LEVNNVNIGS
+234 LEVNNVNIGLS
-244 YTFSSCSASIKISG
+244 TFSDCI
-258 TIQNINQGAFGYCS
+258 
-272 AGIKISGTIQNIYQ
+272 AGIKISGTIQNINK
-286 GAFDNCRAGIND
+286 GAFYNCN
-298 CSAEI
+298 
-303 KISGTIKS
+303 
-311 IGNKAF
+311 
-317 NSCEETI
+317 ETI
-324 IELYNSSQ
+324 IELYNSSI
-332 ISIDNNPYL
+332 ISIDNNPCSE
-341 GASTLIIYVLP
+341 GNWPTIYVLP
-352 SLLDEYKT
+352 SLVDEYKT

-375 KTIND
+375 KTING
-380 VKYAVR
+380 VKYAVKKD
-386 SNAAE
+386 ATG
-391 FEVIGIEDGASFAY
+391 FEVIGTEDGASFAD

-413 IYDLPVTS
+413 IDGFPVTS
-421 IRANAFNGQEIS
+421 IRANAFIEQEIS
-433 CILVPESRYGAIHS
+433 CILVPELRYDSIHS
-447 NAVEYADKVFVNRGK
+447 NAGEYADKVFVDRGK

-484 DITYSRTFSEAG
+484 DITYRRTFSEAG

-552 FFVKTKDTVVT
+552 FFVKTKDTNVT

-570 SMTTSPISTPLTVVD
+570 SMTTTPATTPLTVVD

-595 CPDVNVTCSG
+595 CPNVNVTCSG
-605 TLDARTDFDETYYTF
+605 TLAASTDFDETYYTF
-620 NTDGSFGNQRANAN
+620 NTDGSFGNRRADTN

>member
-1 MKSTTKNYVSNS
+1 MKSTTKNHVSNF
-13 LNLRVLVRIGEKCR
+13 LNLRVLVGIGEKYR

-32 IFAFLLTALPG
+32 IFAFLLTSLPG
-43 WAQSVVQESVTIAN
+43 WAQSVVKESVAIAN
-57 TDGELKYKL
+57 TDGTGLNYNL
-66 YSDNTATLLGATSN
+66 YSDYTATLLGATSN
-80 EISALNIPASVTYE
+80 EISDLNIPASVTYGE
-94 KQEYKV
+94 QEYKV
-100 TKIGDQAFGYPYL
+100 TKIGDRAFEGYSYL

-123 EIGVNAFHG
+123 EIGYKAFSG
-132 CSALIGNIE
+132 CSTLTASIE
-141 FNKVT
+141 FNNVK
-146 NIGEGAF
+146 NIGGDAF
-153 WGCGNGGL
+153 KECGDGGL
-161 NLTFNNLECKTI
+161 NLTFNNLECGTI
-173 GPSAFNSFNGTVNLD
+173 GSSAFNSFNGTVNLY
-188 GNVNY
+188 GNVKS
-193 IAGNAFFNDNNNDN
+193 IAGNAFYNLYNKDN

-220 DGNNFYYIKGGNIS
+220 DWNNFYEIKGGDIS
-234 LEVNNVNIGS
+234 LEVNNVDIVE
-244 YTFSSCSASIKISG
+244 YTFSSCNARINISG
-258 TIQNINQGAFGYCS
+258 TIQNINQEAFQHCS
-272 AGIKISGTIQNIYQ
+272 AGINISGTIQSI
-286 GAFDNCRAGIND
+286 GKEAFDRC
-298 CSAEI
+298 
-303 KISGTIKS
+303 
-311 IGNKAF
+311 NK
-317 NSCEETI
+317 TI

-332 ISIDNNPYL
+332 ISIDNNPCS
-341 GASTLIIYVLP
+341 GGFITIYVLP
-352 SLLDEYKT
+352 SLVEKYNN
-360 KGINAYFEAL
+360 KGINNANFYAL

-375 KTIND
+375 KKING

-391 FEVIGIEDGASFAY
+391 FEVIGTKNGASFED

-413 IYDLPVTS
+413 IYGLPVTS
-421 IRANAFNGQEIS
+421 IRADAFNGQEIS
-433 CILVPESRYGAIHS
+433 CILVPELRYDSIHS
-447 NAVEYADKVFVNRGK
+447 NAVEYADKVFVDRGK

-484 DITYSRTFSEAG
+484 DITYSRTFSKAG

-509 TNAQEAFEQVYV
+509 TNAQEKFEQVYV

-552 FFVKTKDTVVT
+552 FFVKTKDTDVK

-570 SMTTSPISTPLTVVD
+570 SMTTTPATTPLTVVD

-605 TLDARTDFDETYYTF
+605 TLAASTDFDETYYTF
-620 NTDGSFGNQRANAN
+620 NTDGSFGNKRTDAN

-695 GTLSKGLYIVN
+695 GALSRGLYIVN

>member
-1 MKSTTKNYVSNS
+1 MKSTTKNHVSNF
-13 LNLRVLVRIGEKCR
+13 LNLRVLVGIGEKCR

-43 WAQSVVQESVTIAN
+43 WAQSVVKESVTIAN
-57 TDGELKYKL
+57 TDGTGLNYNL
-66 YSDNTATLLGATSN
+66 YSDYTATLLGATS
-80 EISALNIPASVTYE
+80 EDISVLNIPASVTYE
-94 KQEYKV
+94 EEEYTV
-100 TKIGDQAFGYPYL
+100 TKIGNYAFRGKSSL
-113 KSISG
+113 TSISG

-123 EIGVNAFHG
+123 EIGDQAFSG
-132 CSALIGNIE
+132 CSALTDNIV
-141 FNKVT
+141 FNNVK

-153 WGCGNGGL
+153 WECGNGEL
-161 NLTFNNLECKTI
+161 NLTFNNLECNI
-173 GPSAFNSFNGTVNLD
+173 IWPSAFKNFNGTVNLY
-188 GNVNY
+188 GNVKY
-193 IAGNAFFNDNNNDN
+193 ILHNAFYNENNHEN

-212 NLRGITRI
+212 NLRGITNI
-220 DGNNFYYIKGGNIS
+220 DEINFYNIKGGNIS
-234 LEVNNVNIGS
+234 LEVNNVNIGLS
-244 YTFSSCSASIKISG
+244 TFYTCNASINISG
-258 TIQNINQGAFGYCS
+258 TIQNINEGAFY
-272 AGIKISGTIQNIYQ
+272 
-286 GAFDNCRAGIND
+286 NCN
-298 CSAEI
+298 
-303 KISGTIKS
+303 
-311 IGNKAF
+311 
-317 NSCEETI
+317 ETI
-324 IELYNSSQ
+324 IELYNSSI
-332 ISIDNNPYL
+332 ISIDNNPCSW
-341 GASTLIIYVLP
+341 GNWPTIYVLP
-352 SLLDEYKT
+352 TLVEEYKT
-360 KGINAYFEAL
+360 KGINANFEAL

-375 KTIND
+375 KTING
-380 VKYAVR
+380 VEYAVR

-391 FEVIGIEDGASFAY
+391 FEVIGTEAGASFEDD
-405 GIVNIIDN
+405 IVNIIDN
-413 IYDLPVTS
+413 IYGLPVTS
-421 IRANAFNGQEIS
+421 IRADAFSGQEIS

-447 NAVEYADKVFVNRGK
+447 NAGEYADKVFVNGGK

-484 DITYSRTFSEAG
+484 DITYNRTFSEAG

-509 TNAQEAFEQVYV
+509 TNAQEKFEQVYV

-552 FFVKTKDTVVT
+552 FFVKTKDTDVT

-570 SMTTSPISTPLTVVD
+570 SMTTTPATTPLTVVD

-605 TLDARTDFDETYYTF
+605 TLAARTDFDETYYTF
-620 NTDGSFGNQRANAN
+620 NTDGSFGNKRADAN

-668 GILNVMPVVLKK
+668 GILNVLPVVLKK
-680 SVAEGTFTIDGRAVK
+680 SAAEGTFTIDGRAVK

>member
-1 MKSTTKNYVSNS
+1 MNNIWTKKNNKLIMKSTTKNHVSNS
-13 LNLRVLVRIGEKCR
+13 LNLRVLVGIGEKCR

-43 WAQSVVQESVTIAN
+43 WALSVVQESVTIAN
-57 TDGELKYKL
+57 TDGTELKYML
-66 YSDNTATLLGATSN
+66 YSDYTATLLGATS
-80 EISALNIPASVTYE
+80 EDISVLNIPASVIYE
-94 KQEYKV
+94 EQEYKV
-100 TKIGDQAFGYPYL
+100 TKIGKQAFVGKSSL
-113 KSISG
+113 TSISG
-118 GENIT
+118 GKNIT
-123 EIGVNAFHG
+123 EIGDNAFHG
-132 CSALIGNIE
+132 CSDLTDNIV
-141 FNKVT
+141 FNNVI
-146 NIGEGAF
+146 NIGKDAF
-153 WGCGNGGL
+153 YGCGDGGL
-161 NLTFNNLECKTI
+161 YLTFNNLECETI
-173 GPSAFNSFNGTVNLD
+173 GPRAFNSFNGTVNLY
-188 GNVNY
+188 GNVYY
-193 IAGNAFFNDNNNDN
+193 IARTAFYNDNDNNN

-220 DGNNFYYIKGGNIS
+220 DGDNFHDIKGGNIS
-234 LEVNNVNIGS
+234 LEVNDVNIGP
-244 YTFSSCSASIKISG
+244 YTFYTCNASINISG
-258 TIQNINQGAFGYCS
+258 TIQ
-272 AGIKISGTIQNIYQ
+272 
-286 GAFDNCRAGIND
+286 
-298 CSAEI
+298 
-303 KISGTIKS
+303 S
-311 IGNKAF
+311 IGNEAF
-317 NSCEETI
+317 DYCNKTI
-324 IELYNSSQ
+324 IELYNSS
-332 ISIDNNPYL
+332 IITIDNNPCSGGYRP
-341 GASTLIIYVLP
+341 TIYVLP
-352 SLLDEYKT
+352 SLVEKYNN
-360 KGINAYFEAL
+360 KGIYNAEFHAL

-375 KTIND
+375 KTING
-380 VKYAVR
+380 VKYAVK
-386 SNAAE
+386 NDAAE
-391 FEVIGIEDGASFAY
+391 FEVIGTEAGASFAD

-413 IYDLPVTS
+413 IYGLPVTS

-433 CILVPESRYGAIHS
+433 CILVPKSRYDAIHS
-447 NAVEYADKVFVNRGK
+447 NAGEYADKVFVNGGK

-484 DITYSRTFSEAG
+484 DITYNRTFSEAG

-509 TNAQEAFEQVYV
+509 TNAQEKFEQVYV

-552 FFVKTKDTVVT
+552 FFVKTKDTDVT

-570 SMTTSPISTPLTVVD
+570 SMTTTPATTPLTVVD

-605 TLDARTDFDETYYTF
+605 TLAARTDFDATYYTF
-620 NTDGSFGNQRANAN
+620 NTDGSFGNRRADAN

-695 GTLSKGLYIVN
+695 GALSKGLYIVN

>member
-1 MKSTTKNYVSNS
+1 MKSTTKNHVSNF
-13 LNLRVLVRIGEKCR
+13 LNLRVLVGIGEKCR

-43 WAQSVVQESVTIAN
+43 WAQSVVKESVTDDTGLN
-57 TDGELKYKL
+57 YNL
-66 YSDNTATLLGATSN
+66 YSDNTATLLGATS
-80 EISALNIPASVTYE
+80 EDISVLNIPASVTYGG
-94 KQEYKV
+94 QEYTV
-100 TKIGDQAFGYPYL
+100 TKIGDRAFDGISSL
-113 KSISG
+113 TSISG

-123 EIGVNAFHG
+123 KIGYKAFSG
-132 CSALIGNIE
+132 CSALTGSIV
-141 FNKVT
+141 FNNVK
-146 NIGEGAF
+146 NIGGDAF
-153 WGCGNGGL
+153 KECGDGGL
-161 NLTFNNLECKTI
+161 NLTFNNLECETI
-173 GPSAFNSFNGTVNLD
+173 GSSAFNSFNGTVNLY

-193 IAGNAFFNDNNNDN
+193 IQNNAFYNYNKYEN

-212 NLRGITRI
+212 NLRGIMGI
-220 DGNNFYYIKGGNIS
+220 ADNNFYNIKGGDIS
-234 LEVNNVNIGS
+234 LEVNNVEIIPS
-244 YTFSSCSASIKISG
+244 TFSSCNAR
-258 TIQNINQGAFGYCS
+258 IN
-272 AGIKISGTIQNIYQ
+272 ISGTIQNIYQ
-286 GAFDNCRAGIND
+286 GAFQY
-298 CSAEI
+298 CSARI
-303 KISGTIKS
+303 NISGTIQS
-311 IGNKAF
+311 IGKEAF
-317 NSCEETI
+317 DNCNETI
-324 IELYNSSQ
+324 IELYNSSR
-332 ISIDNNPYL
+332 ISIDNNPCSGGFYP
-341 GASTLIIYVLP
+341 TIYVLP
-352 SLLDEYKT
+352 SLVDEYKT
-360 KGINAYFEAL
+360 KGINAHFYAL
-370 SDNQA
+370 SDDQA

-391 FEVIGIEDGASFAY
+391 FEVIGIEAGASFEDD
-405 GIVNIIDN
+405 IVNIIDN

-421 IRANAFNGQEIS
+421 IRADAFNGQEIS
-433 CILVPESRYGAIHS
+433 CILVPELRYDSIHS
-447 NAVEYADKVFVNRGK
+447 NAGEYADKVFVDRGK

-484 DITYSRTFSEAG
+484 DITYSRTFSKAG

-509 TNAQEAFEQVYV
+509 TNAQEKFEQVYV

-552 FFVKTKDTVVT
+552 FFVKTKDTDVT

-570 SMTTSPISTPLTVVD
+570 SMTTTPATTPLTVVD

-595 CPDVNVTCSG
+595 CPNVNVTCSG
-605 TLDARTDFDETYYTF
+605 TLAARTDFDETYYTF
-620 NTDGSFGNQRANAN
+620 NTDGSFGNRRADAN

-654 LMSIGIFDDDDNTT
+654 HMSIGIFDDDDNTT

-680 SVAEGTFTIDGRAVK
+680 SAAEGTFTIDGRAVK
-695 GTLSKGLYIVN
+695 GALSRGLYIVN

>member
-1 MKSTTKNYVSNS
+1 MKSTTKNHVSNF
-13 LNLRVLVRIGEKCR
+13 LNLRVLVGIGEKCR

-43 WAQSVVQESVTIAN
+43 WAQSVVKESVTDDTGLN
-57 TDGELKYKL
+57 YML
-66 YSDNTATLLGATSN
+66 YSDYTATLLGATS
-80 EISALNIPASVTYE
+80 EDISVLNIPASVTYE
-94 KQEYKV
+94 EEEYTV
-100 TKIGDQAFGYPYL
+100 TKIGNYAFRG
-113 KSISG
+113 KSSLTSIIG

-123 EIGVNAFHG
+123 EIGFQAFFV
-132 CSALIGNIE
+132 CSALTGNIV
-141 FNKVT
+141 FNNVK
-146 NIGEGAF
+146 NIGDDAF
-153 WGCGNGGL
+153 KECGNGEL
-161 NLTFNNLECKTI
+161 NLTFNNLECETI
-173 GPSAFNSFNGTVNLD
+173 GSSAFKNFNGTVNLY
-188 GNVNY
+188 GNVYY
-193 IAGNAFFNDNNNDN
+193 IARTAFYNDNDNNN

-212 NLRGITRI
+212 NLRGITSI
-220 DGNNFYYIKGGNIS
+220 DGDNFHDIKGGNIS
-234 LEVNNVNIGS
+234 LEVNDVNIGP
-244 YTFSSCSASIKISG
+244 YTFYTCNASINISG
-258 TIQNINQGAFGYCS
+258 TIQ
-272 AGIKISGTIQNIYQ
+272 
-286 GAFDNCRAGIND
+286 
-298 CSAEI
+298 
-303 KISGTIKS
+303 S
-311 IGNKAF
+311 IGNEAF
-317 NSCEETI
+317 NNCNKTI
-324 IELYNSSQ
+324 IELYNSS
-332 ISIDNNPYL
+332 IITIDNNPCSGGYRP
-341 GASTLIIYVLP
+341 TIYVLP
-352 SLLDEYKT
+352 SLVEKYNN
-360 KGINAYFEAL
+360 KGIYNAEFHAL

-375 KTIND
+375 KKING

-391 FEVIGIEDGASFAY
+391 FEVIGTEAGASFAD
-405 GIVNIIDN
+405 GIVNIIDK
-413 IYDLPVTS
+413 IYGLPVTS
-421 IRANAFNGQEIS
+421 IRANAFSGQEIS
-433 CILVPESRYGAIHS
+433 CILVPKSRYDAIHS
-447 NAVEYADKVFVNRGK
+447 NAGEYADKVFVNGGK

-471 TLTSSDKTCYLPG
+471 TLTSSDKTCYLQG
-484 DITYSRTFSEAG
+484 DITYSRTFSKAG

-509 TNAQEAFEQVYV
+509 TNAQEKFEQVYV

-552 FFVKTKDTVVT
+552 FFVKTKDTDVT

-570 SMTTSPISTPLTVVD
+570 SMTTTPATTPLTVVD

-595 CPDVNVTCSG
+595 CPNVNVTCSG
-605 TLDARTDFDETYYTF
+605 TLVARTDFDETYYTF
-620 NTDGSFGNQRANAN
+620 NTDGSFGNRRADAN

>member
-1 MKSTTKNYVSNS
+1 MKSTTKNHVSNS
-13 LNLRVLVRIGEKCR
+13 LNLRVLVGIGEKCR

-57 TDGELKYKL
+57 TDGTELKYML
-66 YSDNTATLLGATSN
+66 YSDYTATLLGATSN
-80 EISALNIPASVTYE
+80 EISDLNIPASVTYE
-94 KQEYKV
+94 EQEYKV
-100 TKIGDQAFGYPYL
+100 TKIGNNAFLGYYDL
-113 KSISG
+113 TSISG
-118 GENIT
+118 GKNIT
-123 EIGVNAFHG
+123 EIGFQAFSG
-132 CSALIGNIE
+132 CSDLTDNIV
-141 FNKVT
+141 FNNVI
-146 NIGEGAF
+146 NIGKDAF
-153 WGCGNGGL
+153 YGCGDGGL
-161 NLTFNNLECKTI
+161 YLTFNNLECETI
-173 GPSAFNSFNGTVNLD
+173 GPGAFINFNGTVNLY
-188 GNVNY
+188 GNVYY
-193 IAGNAFFNDNNNDN
+193 IARNAFYNDNYNNN

-220 DGNNFYYIKGGNIS
+220 DGDNFHDIKGGNIS
-234 LEVNNVNIGS
+234 LEVNNVNIGPS
-244 YTFSSCSASIKISG
+244 TFYICNASINISG
-258 TIQNINQGAFGYCS
+258 TIQ
-272 AGIKISGTIQNIYQ
+272 
-286 GAFDNCRAGIND
+286 
-298 CSAEI
+298 
-303 KISGTIKS
+303 S
-311 IGNKAF
+311 IGNEAF
-317 NSCEETI
+317 DYCNKTI
-324 IELYNSSQ
+324 IELYNSS
-332 ISIDNNPYL
+332 IITIDNNPCSGGYRP
-341 GASTLIIYVLP
+341 TIYVLP
-352 SLLDEYKT
+352 SLVEKYNN
-360 KGINAYFEAL
+360 KGIYNAEFHAL

-375 KTIND
+375 KKING
-380 VKYAVR
+380 VKYAVK
-386 SNAAE
+386 NDAAG
-391 FEVIGIEDGASFAY
+391 FEVIGTEAGASFAD

-413 IYDLPVTS
+413 IYGLPVTS
-421 IRANAFNGQEIS
+421 IRADAFNGQEIS
-433 CILVPESRYGAIHS
+433 CILVPELRYDSIHS
-447 NAVEYADKVFVNRGK
+447 NAVEYADKVFVDRGK

-484 DITYSRTFSEAG
+484 DITYNRTFSKAG

-509 TNAQEAFEQVYV
+509 TNAQEKFEQVYV
-521 AQGNIIHNTSTDM
+521 AQGNIIHNTSTGM

-552 FFVKTKDTVVT
+552 FFVKTKDTDVT

-570 SMTTSPISTPLTVVD
+570 SMTTTPATTPLTVVD

-605 TLDARTDFDETYYTF
+605 TLAARTDFDETYYTF
-620 NTDGSFGNQRANAN
+620 NTDGSFGNRRADAN

>member
-1 MKSTTKNYVSNS
+1 MKSTTKNHVSNS
-13 LNLRVLVRIGEKCR
+13 LNLRVLVGIGEKCR

-43 WAQSVVQESVTIAN
+43 WAQSVVKESVTDDTGLN
-57 TDGELKYKL
+57 YML
-66 YSDNTATLLGATSN
+66 YSDYTATLLGATS
-80 EISALNIPASVTYE
+80 EDISVLNIPASVIYE
-94 KQEYKV
+94 EQEYKV
-100 TKIGDQAFGYPYL
+100 TKIGYQAFAGYPYL

-123 EIGVNAFHG
+123 EIGDNAFHG
-132 CSALIGNIE
+132 CSDLTDNIV
-141 FNKVT
+141 FNNVI
-146 NIGEGAF
+146 NIGKDAF
-153 WGCGNGGL
+153 YGCGDGGL
-161 NLTFNNLECKTI
+161 YLTFNNLECETI
-173 GPSAFNSFNGTVNLD
+173 GPSAFKSFNGTVNLY

-193 IAGNAFFNDNNNDN
+193 ISNNAFYNENNHEN

-220 DGNNFYYIKGGNIS
+220 DGDNFHDIKGGNIS
-234 LEVNNVNIGS
+234 LEVNDVNIGP
-244 YTFSSCSASIKISG
+244 YTFYTCNASINISG
-258 TIQNINQGAFGYCS
+258 TIQ
-272 AGIKISGTIQNIYQ
+272 
-286 GAFDNCRAGIND
+286 
-298 CSAEI
+298 
-303 KISGTIKS
+303 S
-311 IGNKAF
+311 IGNEVFDYCNK
-317 NSCEETI
+317 TI
-324 IELYNSSQ
+324 IELYNSS
-332 ISIDNNPYL
+332 IITIDNNPCSGGYRP
-341 GASTLIIYVLP
+341 TIYVLP
-352 SLLDEYKT
+352 SLVEKYNN
-360 KGINAYFEAL
+360 KGIYNAEFHAL

-375 KTIND
+375 KKING
-380 VKYAVR
+380 VKYAVK
-386 SNAAE
+386 NDAAG
-391 FEVIGIEDGASFAY
+391 FEVIGTEAGASFAD

-413 IYDLPVTS
+413 IYGLPVTS
-421 IRANAFNGQEIS
+421 IRADAFNGQEIS
-433 CILVPESRYGAIHS
+433 CILVPELRYDSIHS
-447 NAVEYADKVFVNRGK
+447 NAGEYADKVFVDRGK

-484 DITYSRTFSEAG
+484 DITYNRTFSKAG

-509 TNAQEAFEQVYV
+509 TNAQEKFEQVYV
-521 AQGNIIHNTSTDM
+521 AQGNIIHNTSTGM

-552 FFVKTKDTVVT
+552 FFVKTKDTDVT

-570 SMTTSPISTPLTVVD
+570 SMTTTPATTPLTVVD

-595 CPDVNVTCSG
+595 CPNVNVTCSG
-605 TLDARTDFDETYYTF
+605 TLVARTDFDETYYTF
-620 NTDGSFGNQRANAN
+620 NTDGSFGNRRADSN

-668 GILNVMPVVLKK
+668 GILNVLPVVLKK

-695 GTLSKGLYIVN
+695 GTQSKGLYIVN

>member
-13 LNLRVLVRIGEKCR
+13 LNLRVLVGIGEKCR

-43 WAQSVVQESVTIAN
+43 WALSVVQESVTIAN
-57 TDGELKYKL
+57 TDGTGLKYKL

-80 EISALNIPASVTYE
+80 EISALNIPAIVTYE

-100 TKIGDQAFGYPYL
+100 TKIGDDAFEVYPYL

-132 CSALIGNIE
+132 CSALIGNIK

-153 WGCGNGGL
+153 WECGNGEL

-173 GPSAFNSFNGTVNLD
+173 GPSAFNNFKGTVNLY

-193 IAGNAFFNDNNNDN
+193 IAGNAFYNNHDN

-220 DGNNFYYIKGGNIS
+220 DGDNFHDIKGGNIS
-234 LEVNNVNIGS
+234 LEVNDVNIGP

-258 TIQNINQGAFGYCS
+258 TIQNINQGAF
-272 AGIKISGTIQNIYQ
+272 
-286 GAFDNCRAGIND
+286 D
-298 CSAEI
+298 
-303 KISGTIKS
+303 
-311 IGNKAF
+311 
-317 NSCEETI
+317 SCNETI
-324 IELYNSSQ
+324 IELYNSS
-332 ISIDNNPYL
+332 IIDNNPCSGGYPL
-341 GASTLIIYVLP
+341 TIYVLP
-352 SLLDEYKT
+352 SLVEEYKT
-360 KGINAYFEAL
+360 KGIYDTNFEAL

-375 KTIND
+375 KTING
-380 VKYAVR
+380 VKYTVKKDATG
-386 SNAAE
+386 
-391 FEVIGIEDGASFAY
+391 FEVIGIEDGASFAD

-413 IYDLPVTS
+413 IYGLPVTS
-421 IRANAFNGQEIS
+421 IRANAFSGKGIS
-433 CILVPESRYGAIHS
+433 CILVPESRYDAIHS
-447 NAVEYADKVFVNRGK
+447 NAGEYADKVFVDRGK

-471 TLTSSDKTCYLPG
+471 TLTSSDTTCYLPG
-484 DITYSRTFSEAG
+484 DITYNRTFSEAG

-521 AQGNIIHNTSTDM
+521 AQGNIIHNTSTYM

-552 FFVKTKDTVVT
+552 FFVKTKDTDVT

-570 SMTTSPISTPLTVVD
+570 SMTTTPATTPLTVVD

-620 NTDGSFGNQRANAN
+620 NTDGSFGNKRTDAN

-654 LMSIGIFDDDDNTT
+654 LMSIGIFDDDNNTT
-668 GILNVMPVVLKK
+668 GILNVMPVVLNK

-695 GTLSKGLYIVN
+695 GTLSRGLYIVN

>member
-1 MKSTTKNYVSNS
+1 MKSTTKNHVSNS
-13 LNLRVLVRIGEKCR
+13 LNLRVLVGIGEKCR

-57 TDGELKYKL
+57 TDGTGLKYKL

-80 EISALNIPASVTYE
+80 EISVLNIPARVTYGG
-94 KQEYKV
+94 QEYKV
-100 TKIGDQAFGYPYL
+100 TKIGNDAFEVYPYL
-113 KSISG
+113 TSISG

-123 EIGVNAFHG
+123 EIGDNAFSG
-132 CSALIGNIE
+132 CSALTGSIE

-153 WGCGNGGL
+153 WECGKGGL

-173 GPSAFNSFNGTVNLD
+173 GPSAFNNFKGTVNLY

-193 IAGNAFFNDNNNDN
+193 ISNNAFYNDNYNDN

-220 DGNNFYYIKGGNIS
+220 DGDNFHDIKGGNIS
-234 LEVNNVNIGS
+234 LEVNDVNIGP
-244 YTFSSCSASIKISG
+244 YTFYTCNASINISG
-258 TIQNINQGAFGYCS
+258 TIQ
-272 AGIKISGTIQNIYQ
+272 
-286 GAFDNCRAGIND
+286 
-298 CSAEI
+298 
-303 KISGTIKS
+303 S
-311 IGNKAF
+311 IGNEAF
-317 NSCEETI
+317 DYCNKTI
-324 IELYNSSQ
+324 IELYNSSI
-332 ISIDNNPYL
+332 ISIDENPNSRGYI
-341 GASTLIIYVLP
+341 STIYVLP
-352 SLLDEYKT
+352 TLVEEYKT
-360 KGINAYFEAL
+360 KGINDTNFEAL

-375 KTIND
+375 KTING
-380 VKYAVR
+380 VKYAVKKD
-386 SNAAE
+386 ATG
-391 FEVIGIEDGASFAY
+391 FEVIGIEDGASFAD

-413 IYDLPVTS
+413 IYDLPATS
-421 IRANAFNGQEIS
+421 IRADAFNGQEIS
-433 CILVPESRYGAIHS
+433 CILVPELRYDSIHS
-447 NAVEYADKVFVNRGK
+447 NAGEYADKVFVDRGK

-484 DITYSRTFSEAG
+484 DITYRRTFSEAG

-552 FFVKTKDTVVT
+552 FFVKTKDTDVT

-570 SMTTSPISTPLTVVD
+570 SMTTTPATTPLTVVD

-595 CPDVNVTCSG
+595 CTDVNVTCSG
-605 TLDARTDFDETYYTF
+605 TLTARTDFDATYYTF
-620 NTDGSFGNQRANAN
+620 NTDGSFGNRRTDAN

-695 GTLSKGLYIVN
+695 GALSKGLYIVN

>member
-13 LNLRVLVRIGEKCR
+13 LNLRVLVGIGEKCR

-43 WAQSVVQESVTIAN
+43 WALSVVQESVTIPN
-57 TDGELKYKL
+57 TDDTGLNYKL
-66 YSDNTATLLGATSN
+66 YSDNTATLLGATSE
-80 EISALNIPASVTYE
+80 EISALNIPASVTYGE
-94 KQEYKV
+94 QEYKV
-100 TKIGDQAFGYPYL
+100 TKIGDDAFEVYPYL

-153 WGCGNGGL
+153 WECGNGGL

-173 GPSAFNSFNGTVNLD
+173 GPSAFKSFNGTVNLD

-193 IAGNAFFNDNNNDN
+193 IVGNAFYNDNDNNN

-220 DGNNFYYIKGGNIS
+220 DWNNFYDIKGGNIS
-234 LEVNNVNIGS
+234 LEVNNVNIGQC
-244 YTFSSCSASIKISG
+244 TFSSCDASINISG
-258 TIQNINQGAFGYCS
+258 TIKNINEGAFGYCR
-272 AGIKISGTIQNIYQ
+272 AGIKISGTIQKINQ
-286 GAFDNCRAGIND
+286 GAFD
-298 CSAEI
+298 
-303 KISGTIKS
+303 
-311 IGNKAF
+311 
-317 NSCEETI
+317 SCNETI
-324 IELYNSSQ
+324 IELYNSSI
-332 ISIDNNPYL
+332 ISIDNNPNS
-341 GASTLIIYVLP
+341 GGCISTIYVLP
-352 SLLDEYKT
+352 SLVEEYKT
-360 KGINAYFEAL
+360 KGIYDTKFEAL

-375 KTIND
+375 KTING
-380 VKYAVR
+380 VKYAVKKD
-386 SNAAE
+386 ATG
-391 FEVIGIEDGASFAY
+391 FEVIGIEDGASFAD

-413 IYDLPVTS
+413 IYGLPVTS
-421 IRANAFNGQEIS
+421 IRANAFSGQEIS
-433 CILVPESRYGAIHS
+433 CILVPKERYNAIHS
-447 NAVEYADKVFVNRGK
+447 NAGEYADKVFVDRGK

-484 DITYSRTFSEAG
+484 DITYNRTFSKAG

-509 TNAQEAFEQVYV
+509 TNAQETFEQVYV

-552 FFVKTKDTVVT
+552 FFVKTKDTDVT

-570 SMTTSPISTPLTVVD
+570 SMTTTPATTPLTVVD

-605 TLDARTDFDETYYTF
+605 TLAARTDFDETYYTF
-620 NTDGSFGNQRANAN
+620 NTDGSFGNRRADTN

>member
-1 MKSTTKNYVSNS
+1 MKSTTKNYVSNF
-13 LNLRVLVRIGEKCR
+13 LNLRVLVGIGEKCR

-43 WAQSVVQESVTIAN
+43 WAQDVVQGSVTIAN
-57 TDGELKYKL
+57 TDGTGLNYKL
-66 YSDNTATLLGATSN
+66 YSDNTATLLGATS
-80 EISALNIPASVTYE
+80 EDISVLNIPACVTYGG
-94 KQEYKV
+94 QEYKV
-100 TKIGDQAFGYPYL
+100 TKIGDHAFVGKSSL

-123 EIGVNAFHG
+123 KIGYKAFSG
-132 CSALIGNIE
+132 CSALIGSIV
-141 FNKVT
+141 FNNVT

-153 WGCGNGGL
+153 WECGNGGL
-161 NLTFNNLECKTI
+161 NLTFNNLECETI
-173 GPSAFNSFNGTVNLD
+173 GSSAFKNFNGTVNLY

-193 IAGNAFFNDNNNDN
+193 ILNNAFYNYNNYDN

-212 NLRGITRI
+212 NLNGITII
-220 DGNNFYYIKGGNIS
+220 DEINFLNIKGGNIS
-234 LEVNNVNIGS
+234 LEVNNVNIGLS
-244 YTFSSCSASIKISG
+244 TFSDCI
-258 TIQNINQGAFGYCS
+258 
-272 AGIKISGTIQNIYQ
+272 AGIKISGTIQNINE
-286 GAFDNCRAGIND
+286 GAFYNCN
-298 CSAEI
+298 
-303 KISGTIKS
+303 
-311 IGNKAF
+311 
-317 NSCEETI
+317 ETI
-324 IELYNSSQ
+324 IELYNSSI
-332 ISIDNNPYL
+332 ISIDKKPNSGGYI
-341 GASTLIIYVLP
+341 STIYVLP
-352 SLLDEYKT
+352 SLVEEYKT
-360 KGINAYFEAL
+360 KGINDTNFEAL

-375 KTIND
+375 KTING
-380 VKYAVR
+380 VKYAVKKD
-386 SNAAE
+386 ATG
-391 FEVIGIEDGASFAY
+391 FEVIGIEDGASFEDD
-405 GIVNIIDN
+405 IVNIIDN

-421 IRANAFNGQEIS
+421 IRADAFNGQEIS
-433 CILVPESRYGAIHS
+433 CILVPELRYDSIHS
-447 NAVEYADKVFVNRGK
+447 NAGKYADKVFVNRGK

-484 DITYSRTFSEAG
+484 DITYNRTFSEAG

-509 TNAQEAFEQVYV
+509 TNAQKKFEQVYV

-552 FFVKTKDTVVT
+552 FFVKTKDTDVT

-570 SMTTSPISTPLTVVD
+570 SMTTTPATTPLTVVD

-605 TLDARTDFDETYYTF
+605 TLAARTDFDETYYTF
-620 NTDGSFGNQRANAN
+620 NTDGSFGNRRADTN

-654 LMSIGIFDDDDNTT
+654 LMSIGIFDDDDTT

>member
-1 MKSTTKNYVSNS
+1 MKSTTKNHVSNF
-13 LNLRVLVRIGEKCR
+13 LNLRVLVGIGEKCR

-43 WAQSVVQESVTIAN
+43 WALSVVQESVTIPY
-57 TDGELKYKL
+57 TDGELKYML
-66 YSDNTATLLGATSN
+66 YSDYTATLLGATS
-80 EISALNIPASVTYE
+80 EDISVLNIPASVTYE
-94 KQEYKV
+94 EQEYTV
-100 TKIGDQAFGYPYL
+100 TKIGDLAFDGISSL
-113 KSISG
+113 TSISG

-123 EIGVNAFHG
+123 KIGDKAFSG
-132 CSALIGNIE
+132 CSALTDNIV
-141 FNKVT
+141 FNNVT

-153 WGCGNGGL
+153 WECGNGGL
-161 NLTFNNLECKTI
+161 NLTFNNLECETI
-173 GPSAFNSFNGTVNLD
+173 GHSAFKSFNGTVNLN
-188 GNVNY
+188 GNVDY
-193 IAGNAFFNDNNNDN
+193 ISDNAFFNENNKDK

-212 NLRGITRI
+212 NLRGITNLY
-220 DGNNFYYIKGGNIS
+220 DGTFHNIKGGNIS
-234 LEVNNVNIGS
+234 LEVNDVEIGLN
-244 YTFSSCSASIKISG
+244 TFSSCDASINISG
-258 TIQNINQGAFGYCS
+258 TIQ
-272 AGIKISGTIQNIYQ
+272 
-286 GAFDNCRAGIND
+286 
-298 CSAEI
+298 
-303 KISGTIKS
+303 S
-311 IGNKAF
+311 IGNEAF
-317 NSCEETI
+317 NNCNETI
-324 IELYNSSQ
+324 IELYNSSI
-332 ISIDNNPYL
+332 ISIDNNPCSE
-341 GASTLIIYVLP
+341 GNWPTIYVLP
-352 SLLDEYKT
+352 TLVEDYNKEDYNNER
-360 KGINAYFEAL
+360 INANFEAL

-375 KTIND
+375 KTING
-380 VKYAVR
+380 VKYAVK
-386 SNAAE
+386 NDAAE
-391 FEVIGIEDGASFAY
+391 FEVIGTEVGASFED

-413 IYDLPVTS
+413 IYGLPVTS
-421 IRANAFNGQEIS
+421 IREDAFSGQEIS
-433 CILVPESRYGAIHS
+433 CILVPESRYDSIHS
-447 NAVEYADKVFVNRGK
+447 NAGKYADKVFVNRGK

-509 TNAQEAFEQVYV
+509 TNAQKKFEQVYV

-552 FFVKTKDTVVT
+552 FFVKTKDTDVT

-570 SMTTSPISTPLTVVD
+570 RMTTTPATTPLTVVD

-595 CPDVNVTCSG
+595 CPNVNVTCSG
-605 TLDARTDFDETYYTF
+605 TLDARTNFDETYYTF
-620 NTDGSFGNQRANAN
+620 NTDGSFGNRRADTN